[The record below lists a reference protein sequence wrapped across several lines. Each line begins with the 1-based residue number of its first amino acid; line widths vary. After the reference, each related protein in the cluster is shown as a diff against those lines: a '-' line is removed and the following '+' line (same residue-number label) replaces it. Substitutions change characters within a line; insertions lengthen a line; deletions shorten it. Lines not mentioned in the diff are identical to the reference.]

1 MPNAEAILRFLK
13 EVDRDFPVPVSSKT
27 PLEALAEKYAALGT
41 LCCEYAGDRIIAMAA
56 GYTRGTQD
64 RLGYL
69 SLVAAC
75 ADARRRGLCTRLVRE
90 FLQIAADA
98 GLRAVH
104 LYTHRTNVNA
114 IAMYRK
120 LGFTD
125 YHPEAEPRPE
135 DVHLIRRLEPTTPEA
150 KEHIDL

>member
-1 MPNAEAILRFLK
+1 MHNAEAILRFLK
-13 EVDRDFPVPVSSKT
+13 EVDRDFPVPVSEKT

-41 LCCEYAGDRIIAMAA
+41 LCSEYSGSRINAMAA
-56 GYTRGTQD
+56 GYTRSTVD

-75 ADARRRGLCTRLVRE
+75 ADVRQQGLCTRLVRE
-90 FLQIAADA
+90 FLRIAEGE

-104 LYTHRTNVNA
+104 VYTHRTNVNA

-125 YHPEAEPRPE
+125 YHPEIEPRPE
-135 DVHLIRRLEPTTPEA
+135 DVHLICRFETAPEA
-150 KEHIDL
+150 KERIHS